1 MKYLAGMGVL
11 TLMVE
16 GGAEVLSEFLRK
28 GLADYV
34 RLFIAPRIF
43 GEGKAITTNMNFA
56 DVSEAFRLMDTKTRI
71 LGEDIM
77 IEGRLTCSPDL

>member
-1 MKYLAGMGVL
+1 M
-11 TLMVE
+11 
-16 GGAEVLSEFLRK
+16 
-28 GLADYV
+28 

-43 GEGKAITTNMNFA
+43 GEGKGINLGMNFA
-56 DVSEAFRLMDTKTRI
+56 DVSESFRLNDTKTKI